1 MERNEV
7 ISILKNRDVLLC
19 DCRQRRKEQQREKAR
34 VEKESEWTNKE
45 TLNRLYEE
53 SIRNID
59 AEEEKIDYVW
69 FHFLQLPTD
78 LHMLLDELYVKQSG
92 WEYVLQEFS
101 GSKNKLMERKNMALQ
116 QIVTKMNQKKGEC
129 V

>member
-7 ISILKNRDVLLC
+7 ISILRNRDTLLC
-19 DCRQRRKEQQREKAR
+19 DCRHRRKEQLKEKER
-34 VEKESEWTNKE
+34 VEKESGWANKE
-45 TLNRLYEE
+45 KLNRLYEDSLR
-53 SIRNID
+53 SID
-59 AEEEKIDYVW
+59 EEEEKIDYVW

-92 WEYVLQEFS
+92 WEYVMQEFC
-101 GSKNKLMERKNMALQ
+101 GSKNKLLERKQLALDR
-116 QIVTKMNQKKGEC
+116 IVMKMNEKGGN

>member
-19 DCRQRRKEQQREKAR
+19 DCRQRRRQQQIEKER
-34 VEKESEWTNKE
+34 VERESTWANKE
-45 TLNRLYEE
+45 NLNKLYEQ
-53 SIRNID
+53 SLQNID
-59 AEEEKIDYVW
+59 KEEERIEYVW

-101 GSKNKLMERKNMALQ
+101 GSKNKLLERKQEALDH
-116 QIVTKMNQKKGEC
+116 IVMKMNEKGE
-129 V
+129 

>member
-1 MERNEV
+1 V

-45 TLNRLYEE
+45 ALKRLYEE
-53 SIRNID
+53 SIRSID

-92 WEYVLQEFS
+92 WEYVLQEFP

-129 V
+129 M